1 MSLRQINIGSNQVGL
16 SDLDEIFK
24 QVQDKGTKDEEQLKD
39 LLLKNIK
46 SKNYVPS
53 QMEDAY
59 RKALFEEYQ
68 VFTGELKSRLTEGTV
83 PEIRVYGAGC
93 PRCEK
98 LDRMTMDIIANKD
111 ITADYRYVTDAREI
125 AGRGIMATPTMT
137 INDKV
142 VLTGNVPGPQQL
154 EKLITQALDKT
165 ASRK

>member
-1 MSLRQINIGSNQVGL
+1 MSVKQINIGGSPVGL

-24 QVQDKGTKDEEQLKD
+24 QIRDTEIRDKEELKNF
-39 LLLKNIK
+39 LLKEVK

-53 QMEDAY
+53 QMEDTY
-59 RKALFEEYQ
+59 REALFEEYQ
-68 VFTGELKSRLTEGTV
+68 VFTGELKARSTEGAV

-125 AGRGIMATPTMT
+125 ADQGILATPTMT
-137 INDKV
+137 VNDQV

-165 ASRK
+165 SSRK